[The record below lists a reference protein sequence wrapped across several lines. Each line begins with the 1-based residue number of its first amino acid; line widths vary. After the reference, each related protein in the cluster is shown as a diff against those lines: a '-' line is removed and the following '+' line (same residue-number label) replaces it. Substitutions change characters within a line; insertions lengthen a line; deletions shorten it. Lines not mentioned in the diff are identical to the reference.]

1 MCPDAELLSAYF
13 DHEIPSPYAERL
25 AKHVGSCPACQ
36 AKLAAF
42 ADLRSTLESDTPLP
56 GEGLA
61 QEAIL
66 RDLAGIQPG
75 KKTTVKGSFS
85 LGREFWGHSWQIPV
99 PMAIAALLAVAIIPS
114 VGVIAFS
121 HSSPRS
127 LAAAKENFPT
137 AAPDAAASERAF
149 AYAQPASDQAID
161 LSGSE
166 AEFSD
171 IDSLLRYLDSSN
183 TSITVNI
190 QLPAGKPLEY
200 SGAPRLRKVTD
211 QGKVEG
217 EK

>member
-25 AKHVGSCPACQ
+25 AKHVESCPACQ

-42 ADLRSTLESDTPLP
+42 ADLRATLEPSVALP
-56 GEGLA
+56 GQDLA
-61 QEAIL
+61 QGEIL

-75 KKTTVKGSFS
+75 KKTAIKGSFS
-85 LGREFWGHSWQIPV
+85 LGRELWGHSWQIPV

-127 LAAAKENFPT
+127 LAAAKENFATT
-137 AAPDAAASERAF
+137 APNAASSERPF
-149 AYAQPASDQAID
+149 AYAQPASDQSMDI
-161 LSGSE
+161 SGSE
-166 AEFSD
+166 ADFSD

-190 QLPAGKPLEY
+190 QLPADRALEY